1 MKKLGLIAGT
11 LAVLV
16 GLFLVALPTLLH
28 TAGLHPTYPGEAID
42 LSSKRALVIATN
54 HGVLNAPGET
64 TGDPTGVMASE
75 LTIAYYKFLDAGMDV
90 DVASVKGG
98 KIPIDPQTLLFMI
111 KTPEDNRFL
120 DDPDL
125 QAKVTNSKRI
135 DDLDFTQYDI
145 IFMSGGWG
153 AAYDLGYSEVLG
165 DKISDAYAAQTPI
178 IGSVCHG
185 ALGLINARDTE
196 GAPLIAGRRIAG
208 VTNKQ
213 LEELGI
219 KMTPMHPETELRN
232 AGAVYESR
240 SAFLDFFATHVA
252 IDDERRFVTGQN
264 QNSAHETAY
273 KMMVLAA
280 EAQR

>member
-1 MKKLGLIAGT
+1 MKKLGLIAVALTTFIG
-11 LAVLV
+11 V
-16 GLFLVALPTLLH
+16 FLLALPTLLH

-42 LSSKRALVIATN
+42 LSGKRALVIATN
-54 HGVLNAPGET
+54 HGVLNAPEET
-64 TGDPTGVMASE
+64 TGEPTGVMASE
-75 LTIAYYKFLDAGMDV
+75 LTIAYYKFLDARMDV

-98 KIPIDPQTLLFMI
+98 EIPVDPQTLLFMI
-111 KTPEDNRFL
+111 KTPEDDRFL
-120 DDPDL
+120 ADPDL

-153 AAYDLGYSEVLG
+153 AAYDLGYSQVLG

-185 ALGLINARDTE
+185 SLGLINARDAE

-219 KMTPMHPETELRN
+219 KITPMHPETELRN
-232 AGAVYESR
+232 AGAIYESR